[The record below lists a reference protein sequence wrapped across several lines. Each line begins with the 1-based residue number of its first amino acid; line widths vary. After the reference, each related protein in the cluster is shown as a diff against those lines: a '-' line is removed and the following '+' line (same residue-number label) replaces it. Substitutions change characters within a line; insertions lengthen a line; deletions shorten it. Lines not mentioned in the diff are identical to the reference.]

1 MHGNRFI
8 SALLRLWLAAMA
20 LVVLSCR
27 KEAVPEESRPDDR
40 PDINATAEVTVE
52 FNILDPDAL
61 PATKVDNPP
70 YWGEDDGSDAER
82 KINNL
87 YLFAVDYDK
96 ETGTETVEE
105 VVKVDLVP
113 GDFTATGVRTGH
125 TFNLAS
131 GIKRFYVGANMT
143 EAHIKAFCNK
153 ESMRADSY
161 ESALAM
167 VMDNYESKT
176 GEGTNILMFSAPA
189 KNLSDDKTEID
200 ITTSSFFSI
209 SAELKRLVSK
219 VMVVGEYKDKNGT
232 LQTVPLTDS
241 PNRTGDEIWYI
252 QTEEGFFF
260 DFQVVLNNTNRALN
274 IAETFSNGSVL
285 FNIDPNWN
293 LSDMV
298 MKDGDLIRY
307 KDMFDVTDNFTIWD
321 DDQLKDRLAST
332 SDWWC
337 SEVPSNKS
345 DYLGKGL
352 YCLENTVFDDYSGTV
367 SLTEAEKIEAA
378 YLATTHLYIKARF
391 APNVVYGTNTDMA
404 NSNSTPEKIGNMSW
418 CNDRNGK
425 NPYTFYVDGSSP
437 QKYYTSA
444 GVTNWIAGSTDDE
457 KFSKVTEY
465 TGGWVYFRTFFEEGG
480 QDNNDNQITYDGVD
494 YWGIR
499 RNDYCILTI
508 NSIENWGDSSPG
520 ETFIKV
526 RSQTVPWVKR
536 GSSDITVTPE

>member
-1 MHGNRFI
+1 MHGKRFI
-8 SALLRLWLAAMA
+8 SAFLRLWLVAMVLA
-20 LVVLSCR
+20 VLSCR
-27 KEAVPEESRPDDR
+27 KEAVSEENRTDSHPALD
-40 PDINATAEVTVE
+40 ATSEVTVE

-61 PATKVDNPP
+61 PTTKVDTPSD
-70 YWGEDDGSDAER
+70 WGKDDGSEAER
-82 KINNL
+82 KINNI
-87 YLFAVDYDK
+87 YLFAVDYDT

-113 GDFTATGVRTGH
+113 GDFTANGVRTGH

-143 EAHIKAFCNK
+143 EEHVQAFCNK
-153 ESMRADSY
+153 EVMRADSY
-161 ESALAM
+161 ASALAM
-167 VMDNYESKT
+167 VMDNYESKN

-189 KNLSDDKTEID
+189 KENSTSKTDID
-200 ITTSSFFSI
+200 ITSTRFLSI
-209 SAELKRLVSK
+209 TAELNRLVSK
-219 VMVVGEYKDKNGT
+219 VMVVGNYKDKDDKP
-232 LQTVPLTDS
+232 QTAPLTDS

-252 QTEEGFFF
+252 QTKEGFFF
-260 DFQVVLNNTNRALN
+260 DFQVVLNNTNRVLN
-274 IAETFSNGSVL
+274 IAEKYSDGSSL

-298 MKDGDLIRY
+298 MTDGDLIRY
-307 KDMFDVTDNFTIWD
+307 KDMFDVTENFTTWD
-321 DDQLKDRLAST
+321 GDQLKERLEST

-337 SEVPSNKS
+337 SDVPSNRS
-345 DYLGKGL
+345 VYLGKGL
-352 YCLENTVFDDYSGTV
+352 YCLENTVFDDYS
-367 SLTEAEKIEAA
+367 LNDADKIEAA

-391 APNVVYGTNTDMA
+391 APNVVYGTSTDEA
-404 NSNSTPEKIGNMSW
+404 NSNSTPVKIGNMSW

-444 GVTNWIAGSTDDE
+444 GVTNWIEGSTDDE

-480 QDNNDNQITYDGVD
+480 QDNNDNQITYDGVN

-508 NSIENWGDSSPG
+508 NDITNWGDASPG
-520 ETFIKV
+520 EAFIKV
-526 RSQTVPWVKR
+526 KAETHPWVKR